1 MPQRIAIET
10 WDPEYGV
17 AATALAD
24 SGTAAEIDADIE
36 VPAAGWQP
44 ISPPPVPVP
53 ARLVFVD
60 GVRRI
65 DAHAWLDDGSG
76 PRQGILASYAAGTTV
91 VEQRARIGPV
101 EVRRQLFAPGDPQ
114 PFATRV
120 GDYLPCGVVTEGA
133 EALSASL
140 QDELGKLEVE
150 VATRVGEADLVVV
163 DGPLYGHRHSSYT
176 VGYIKT
182 HRVQYLAAL
191 PAASRAIAAL
201 NAGERTPVFRFRTSW
216 TRHSWYLRL
225 PGPRVHAWSGVVRVE
240 SAPDATLAETQRL
253 ADCTSALLPRFASTP
268 HKDPRAPQ
276 NLFPIAGL
284 ERQLRHRLG
293 DPAFVH
299 RALREAAHGGRRAA
313 KPATAD
319 EATDA

>member
-10 WDPEYGV
+10 WDPEYGTAS
-17 AATALAD
+17 AALGD
-24 SGTAAEIDADIE
+24 GGTAAEIDADLE
-36 VPAAGWQP
+36 VPAAQWEP
-44 ISPPPVPVP
+44 IAPSSAPPPD
-53 ARLVFVD
+53 RLVFVD

-65 DAHAWLDDGSG
+65 DAHAWLDDGTG
-76 PRQGILASYAAGTTV
+76 PRQGALASYAAGATV
-91 VEQRARIGPV
+91 VEQRARVDRV
-101 EVRRQLFAPGDPQ
+101 EVRRRLFAPGDPQ
-114 PFATRV
+114 PFVTRL
-120 GDYLPCGVVTEGA
+120 GNYEPCGVAGDGA

-150 VATRVGEADLVVV
+150 VADRVGQADLVVV
-163 DGPLYGHRHSSYT
+163 DGPLYGHRHSSHT

-182 HRVQYLAAL
+182 HRVQYLTDTPEAT
-191 PAASRAIAAL
+191 RTIAAL

-225 PGPRVHAWSGVVRVE
+225 PGPKVHAWSGVVRLE
-240 SAPDATLAETQRL
+240 SAPDATLADTRHL
-253 ADCTSALLPRFASTP
+253 ADRTTALLPHFASTP

-293 DPAFVH
+293 DPAFVQ
-299 RALREAAHGGRRAA
+299 RTLKEAAH
-313 KPATAD
+313 
-319 EATDA
+319 EVS